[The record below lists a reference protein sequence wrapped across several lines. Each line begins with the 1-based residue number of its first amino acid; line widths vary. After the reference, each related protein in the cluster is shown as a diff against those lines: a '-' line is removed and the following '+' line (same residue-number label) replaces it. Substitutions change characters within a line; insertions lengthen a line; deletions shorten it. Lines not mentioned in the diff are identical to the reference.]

1 MFKGCPLALA
11 AVWMLAAVQFATAE
25 DGARYSF
32 GDIVEIAPNA
42 RLVIGQPLEASIKQ
56 PDIANCLMYKAG
68 ATLVVVDTGATTSF
82 IPLLNKAAEQ
92 LRPFEAVLLINTHL
106 HVDHVGNNGWIDTL
120 GVPARQ
126 YISAHDLVLMHDQVA
141 YFANRFGA
149 ASPYLPG
156 LPPAREF
163 ATALL
168 SWFGK
173 VNADTKSLA
182 TLESLSLEE
191 IKIGSTIWNGW
202 RFLNGKVAVLQTQ
215 GHTDGHVAVFL
226 PDLKLLDLGDET
238 TGYYSAYGGTPAWQ
252 LMTLERAAEAFR
264 EGSVDTLVDGHTF
277 DVLRSEV
284 ATKKMDDMVRAAL
297 AYNAAA
303 VRILSEHAEGIT
315 VLDLAT
321 AVDKAPEI
329 ADVSSGVNSLP
340 LYSIMQ
346 VLNKL
351 RELGVPLPEKP
362 AERVAFPR

>member
-1 MFKGCPLALA
+1 MFERLTVALA
-11 AVWMLAAVQFATAE
+11 AVWMLAAVPFASADE
-25 DGARYSF
+25 DSYLF

-42 RLVIGQPLEASIKQ
+42 RLVIGQPLNALIKQ

-68 ATLVVVDTGATTSF
+68 TTLVVVDTGATASF
-82 IPLLNKAAEQ
+82 IPLLNRAAEQ
-92 LRPFEAVLLINTHL
+92 LRPFEAALLINTHL
-106 HVDHVGNNGWIDTL
+106 HVDHVGNNGWIETL
-120 GVPARQ
+120 GVPTRH
-126 YISAHDLVLMHDQVA
+126 YISAHDLIPMRDQVA
-141 YFANRFGA
+141 YFTNKFEA

-156 LPPAREF
+156 LPPAKEF
-163 ATALL
+163 AAALL

-173 VNADTKSLA
+173 INADTKSLA
-182 TLESLSLEE
+182 SLESLPLEE

-202 RFLNGKVAVLQTQ
+202 RFLNGKVAVLQTG

-226 PDLKLLDLGDET
+226 PELKLLDLADET
-238 TGYYSAYGGTPAWQ
+238 TGYYTAYGGTPAWQ

-277 DVLRSEV
+277 AVLRGEI
-284 ATKKMDDMVRAAL
+284 ATKKLDEMVRDAL

-303 VRILSEHAEGIT
+303 VRILNEHSEGIAI
-315 VLDLAT
+315 VDLAT

-329 ADVSSGVNSLP
+329 ANVSSGANSLP

-346 VLNKL
+346 MLNKL

-362 AERVAFPR
+362 ADRVAFPR